1 MFELP
6 KLGYEYDALVPYIDA
21 KTMEIHHTKH
31 HATYVQKLNDAIAG
45 TPEEKESLESLLGKV
60 STQSVAVRNNAGG
73 HYNHTLFWSIL
84 SGDGGGSPSGAL
96 LEKIRETFG
105 SFDLFKEK
113 FSLAAMGRFG
123 SGWAWLIQ
131 KEDGSLAITS
141 TPNQDNPLMD
151 VVPEAE
157 RGTPLLGLDVWEH
170 AYYLQYQ
177 NRRLEYVEGF
187 WSIVDWVA
195 ISKKFL
201 A

>member
-6 KLGYEYDALVPYIDA
+6 TLGYKYDALVPHIDA

-31 HATYVQKLNDAIAG
+31 HATYVQKLNDALVG
-45 TPEEKESLESLLGKV
+45 TPEEGESLELLLGKI
-60 STQSVAVRNNAGG
+60 STLSMAVRNNAGG

-84 SGDGGGSPSGAL
+84 SGDGGGSAGGAL

-105 SFDLFKEK
+105 SFDSFKEK

-123 SGWAWLIQ
+123 SGWVWLIQ

-151 VVPEAE
+151 VTPGSRKRNTTSRARCMGARLLSPVSESKT
-157 RGTPLLGLDVWEH
+157 RICRRFLVYCRLGT
-170 AYYLQYQ
+170 
-177 NRRLEYVEGF
+177 
-187 WSIVDWVA
+187 SI
-195 ISKKFL
+195 ITI
-201 A
+201 

>member
-6 KLGYEYDALVPYIDA
+6 TLKYEYDALVPYIDA

-31 HATYVQKLNDAIAG
+31 HATYVKKLNDAIAG
-45 TPEEKESLESLLGKV
+45 TTEENESLESLLGKI
-60 STQSVAVRNNAGG
+60 SALGMAVRNNAGG
-73 HYNHTLFWSIL
+73 HYNHTLFWSIMNP
-84 SGDGGGSPSGAL
+84 DGGGSPSGAL

-123 SGWAWLIQ
+123 SGWVWLIQ

-157 RGTPLLGLDVWEH
+157 RGTPLLALDVWEH

-177 NRRLEYVEGF
+177 NRRPEYIESF
-187 WSIVDWVA
+187 WSIIDWVEVSGRFK
-195 ISKKFL
+195 I
-201 A
+201 

>member
-45 TPEEKESLESLLGKV
+45 TPEENESLESLLGKV
-60 STQSVAVRNNAGG
+60 GTKSVAVRNNAGG